1 MTASPADSTAP
12 LLVRDLP
19 APPPLVHRAWTD
31 PDLLARWIGP
41 RGYTVPRDTVTVE
54 PHVGGRFDY
63 CLVETAET
71 AETAEA
77 AADAADRNRHWLR
90 NHITELTA
98 PHLLVLTSAP
108 MPEYGTPAPVT
119 TRIHLTP
126 TPPGTRLTF
135 TRPYPRDRRATA
147 RATWTTSFDNLEA
160 LLHTLT

>member
-1 MTASPADSTAP
+1 MTASPADTTAP
-12 LLVRDLP
+12 LVVRDLP
-19 APPPLVHRAWTD
+19 APPRLVHRAWTEA
-31 PDLLARWIGP
+31 DLLARWIGP

-54 PHVGGRFDY
+54 PYVGGRFDY
-63 CLVETAET
+63 CMV
-71 AETAEA
+71 
-77 AADAADRNRHWLR
+77 DAADDTHEDTTDRDRYWLR
-90 NHITELTA
+90 NHITELAA

-126 TPPGTRLTF
+126 APPGTRLTF
-135 TRPYPRDRRATA
+135 TRPYPPDRRPGA